1 MEDPAQGRQAVTRKE
16 MTKSAWRFKF
26 PADLPA
32 LAAAFLLVVGFTFSD
47 DVVEFLLDLS
57 GNSALAASD
66 RQWLVLA
73 ADLALVLL
81 TAALKWRISG
91 NWRLN
96 RWWVLGALLV
106 IASHL
111 ALILTAERR
120 AGLGDLASIG
130 INLAGS
136 AVFVSAMIMLMVAT
150 LSDGPASRSWII
162 PLAVGTFAVQIA
174 SALWYPVINVDDG
187 CAGEVSSA
195 FFADMN
201 NINAVLLLTMTI
213 ELNQL
218 RRNSRD
224 GDPGTR
230 VAPVFTV
237 LLICTALALAF
248 SVLVKA
254 DSAPCGLAAVWH
266 EYIAFVV
273 NVQALAIGLATLV
286 WLYLVNAGEV
296 TSEEA

>member
-1 MEDPAQGRQAVTRKE
+1 
-16 MTKSAWRFKF
+16 MTKSKWRFRL
-26 PADLPA
+26 PEDLPA

-47 DVVEFLLDLS
+47 DAVEFLLDLT
-57 GNSALAASD
+57 GNSALAAGD
-66 RQWLVLA
+66 RQWLVLV

-81 TAALKWRISG
+81 TAVLKWRISKS
-91 NWRLN
+91 WRMNGL
-96 RWWVLGALLV
+96 WALGALLV
-106 IASHL
+106 IVSHL
-111 ALILTAERR
+111 VLILTAERR
-120 AGLGDLASIG
+120 AGLGDIASVG

-136 AVFVSAMIMLMVAT
+136 AVFVGAMIMLMIAT

-174 SALWYPVINVDDG
+174 SALWYPVINVNEG

-201 NINAVLLLTMTI
+201 NTNVVLLLTMTI

-218 RRNSRD
+218 RRNARE

-237 LLICTALALAF
+237 LLICMALALAF

-273 NVQALAIGLATLV
+273 NIQALAIGLSTLI
-286 WLYLVNAGEV
+286 WLYLANVGDSTLEEV
-296 TSEEA
+296 